1 MSASVGSSGFRP
13 FCNSHSSGNPS
24 PSLSSNGGGSVDIEA
39 HWPETHSSPL
49 LQSSFNTHALPSL
62 HFTGHGPPQS
72 TSASPALSL
81 PSEQISMSEHVASA
95 HLPWLQNLLLQF
107 ELSLHSSLIAHSPLS
122 LQFIGG
128 VIVAFEPQFL
138 VLILQLLSHV
148 KVPLTK
154 VSLKLLQARFVRFA
168 KMLPS
173 HSSPVSILLL
183 PQVGDFLH
191 SFVSNLQLE
200 HFIFPP
206 LKSVLYSA
214 QFPVSGPRF
223 APSQLS
229 PASIALLPHFGFSMQ
244 PVVFSL
250 HADVHPNEP
259 PTKESL

>member
-49 LQSSFNTHALPSL
+49 LHDPLWQSEFSL
-62 HFTGHGPPQS
+62 HDLEFWHFVLHPPPQS
-72 TSASPALSL
+72 TSASSWFFVL
-81 PSEQISMSEHVASA
+81 SEHVASA

-154 VSLKLLQARFVRFA
+154 VSL
-168 KMLPS
+168 
-173 HSSPVSILLL
+173 
-183 PQVGDFLH
+183 
-191 SFVSNLQLE
+191 
-200 HFIFPP
+200 
-206 LKSVLYSA
+206 
-214 QFPVSGPRF
+214 
-223 APSQLS
+223 
-229 PASIALLPHFGFSMQ
+229 
-244 PVVFSL
+244 
-250 HADVHPNEP
+250 
-259 PTKESL
+259 

>member
-1 MSASVGSSGFRP
+1 MSASVGSSGFRS

-81 PSEQISMSEHVASA
+81 PSEQISMSEHLPKLHDPLWQSEFSLHDLEFWHFVLHTPPQSTSASSWFFVLSEHVASA

-154 VSLKLLQARFVRFA
+154 VSLKLLQARFV
-168 KMLPS
+168 
-173 HSSPVSILLL
+173 
-183 PQVGDFLH
+183 
-191 SFVSNLQLE
+191 
-200 HFIFPP
+200 
-206 LKSVLYSA
+206 
-214 QFPVSGPRF
+214 
-223 APSQLS
+223 
-229 PASIALLPHFGFSMQ
+229 
-244 PVVFSL
+244 
-250 HADVHPNEP
+250 
-259 PTKESL
+259 